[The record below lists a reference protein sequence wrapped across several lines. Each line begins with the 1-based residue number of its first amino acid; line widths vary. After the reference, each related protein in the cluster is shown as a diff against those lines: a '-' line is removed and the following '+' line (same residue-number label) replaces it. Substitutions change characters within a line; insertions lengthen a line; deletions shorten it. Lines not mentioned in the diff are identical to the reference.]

1 MPACKSLYINNR
13 NILLVIFLCFF
24 ISLISYGQEKI
35 AADSTGI
42 KLNNIDSTTIPT
54 DSAKIAKPV
63 KQKSNQIDA
72 EINYTAKDSVV
83 FYGNG
88 VGYLHGESDIKYM
101 KINLKADYV
110 RISMDSSLLFA
121 RGTTDSI
128 GTKIGEPVFSEGDKS
143 YDSRELTYNL
153 LSRKGYIR
161 QAVTKEGEGFIISER
176 TKKTDDDV
184 FCMSGG
190 KYTTCDNH
198 DHPDFYLSIS
208 KGKVKPGE
216 YIITGPAHLVIA
228 DVPLPIAVP
237 FGFFPFTSEYS
248 SGVLMPNFTD
258 ELNRGFGLS
267 NGGYYFALSDY
278 MDMEV
283 RADIYTKGTWA
294 VRGTTQY
301 TKRYK
306 FSGNIGIEYRTDVT
320 GEKGMSDFSKR
331 NSFKVAW
338 SHSQDPKSNPNFTFS
353 SSVNFSTSGYNQ
365 NNINNYA
372 RPEINSESTTFSSIN
387 ITKRFPNIPSL
398 SLSGSMSITQSKRDS
413 TLSVSLPTL
422 NISYSTFF
430 PFKRKEAVGKE
441 RWYEKI
447 SMRYTGT
454 LANSINNVKEDM
466 FFKSSLQRDWKN
478 GMKHNIP
485 VSATFN
491 LLKYINVSPSFDYTE
506 RWYLTSTEKSWDE
519 KVQKEKIDTLTKF
532 NRVYDFSMGVTASTK
547 LYGTY
552 TPLRALFGDK
562 IDRIRHVMTPSIG
575 FSYRPDFGDEKW
587 GYYGTYTKKERDATN
602 PEIYHESEVK
612 YSRYERNLYGAPTA
626 GKSGSINFSLAN
638 NVEMKVRNDN
648 DTTLK
653 EAFKKI
659 SLIDNFSI
667 SGNYNL
673 AADSM
678 RWSTFST
685 TLRLKLTKSYSLS
698 LSASFDPY
706 MYGLNSSGAPVRI
719 NKLRWANGGFPR
731 FQGTST
737 SYSYTLSNET
747 FKKLFGKKDGQNGN
761 TQNPPAGNG
770 GEQANEGQMT
780 NGDNGSDPNKKE
792 ETGEDGYQ
800 KVTIPWS
807 ISISYNVQYGQA
819 MGKDNFDFDKM
830 EYKMAFTH
838 SMSLSGNLSLTNN
851 WKFSFNPTFDIASR
865 KFTYLSVNINRS
877 LHCWSMS
884 GSFVPFGAYKSYN
897 FHIGVNASM
906 LADLKYD
913 KRSHLPNAANTV
925 TWY

>member
-587 GYYGTYTKKERDATN
+587 GYYGTYTKKERDTTN

-648 DTTLK
+648 DTTEK
-653 EAFKKI
+653 EPTKKI

-761 TQNPPAGNG
+761 TQNPPAGN
-770 GEQANEGQMT
+770 EVSRPT
-780 NGDNGSDPNKKE
+780 
-792 ETGEDGYQ
+792 
-800 KVTIPWS
+800 
-807 ISISYNVQYGQA
+807 
-819 MGKDNFDFDKM
+819 KDK
-830 EYKMAFTH
+830 
-838 SMSLSGNLSLTNN
+838 
-851 WKFSFNPTFDIASR
+851 
-865 KFTYLSVNINRS
+865 
-877 LHCWSMS
+877 
-884 GSFVPFGAYKSYN
+884 
-897 FHIGVNASM
+897 
-906 LADLKYD
+906 
-913 KRSHLPNAANTV
+913 
-925 TWY
+925 

>member
-184 FCMSGG
+184 FCMTGG

-547 LYGTY
+547 FYGTY

-648 DTTLK
+648 DTTGK
-653 EAFKKI
+653 EPFKKI
-659 SLIDNFSI
+659 SLIDKFFI
-667 SGNYNL
+667 GGNYNL

-678 RWSTFST
+678 RWSSFST
-685 TLRLKLTKSYSLS
+685 TLRLKLTKSYSLN

-747 FKKLFGKKDGQNGN
+747 FKKLFGKKDEQNGN
-761 TQNPPAGNG
+761 TQNPPAGDGSEQTGNG
-770 GEQANEGQMT
+770 KMT
-780 NGDNGSDPNKKE
+780 TGNNNPDSNKK
-792 ETGEDGYQ
+792 
-800 KVTIPWS
+800 
-807 ISISYNVQYGQA
+807 
-819 MGKDNFDFDKM
+819 
-830 EYKMAFTH
+830 
-838 SMSLSGNLSLTNN
+838 
-851 WKFSFNPTFDIASR
+851 
-865 KFTYLSVNINRS
+865 
-877 LHCWSMS
+877 
-884 GSFVPFGAYKSYN
+884 
-897 FHIGVNASM
+897 
-906 LADLKYD
+906 
-913 KRSHLPNAANTV
+913 
-925 TWY
+925 